1 MGLFMA
7 KSKIMIDN
15 EKTRVTCWSFKPG
28 EETGQ
33 HIHEHD
39 YVVVPMEDGELKII
53 NKDGSVSISEL
64 TRGVSYF
71 REKGVNHNVI
81 NNNDFLYSF
90 IEIEIK

>member
-15 EKTRVTCWSFKPG
+15 EKTRVTRWSFKPG

-33 HIHEHD
+33 HIHEYD

>member
-1 MGLFMA
+1 MALFMA

-15 EKTRVTCWSFKPG
+15 EKTRVTRWSSKPR
-28 EETGQ
+28 EKKGQ
-33 HIHEHD
+33 HIHEYD

>member
-1 MGLFMA
+1 
-7 KSKIMIDN
+7 
-15 EKTRVTCWSFKPG
+15 
-28 EETGQ
+28 
-33 HIHEHD
+33 
-39 YVVVPMEDGELKII
+39 MEDSELKII
-53 NKDGSVSISEL
+53 NKDGSVSVSEL